1 MRNSDSAGRA
11 QTTTHTI
18 LSAAEALFLDKP
30 YADVSMREL
39 AERAG
44 VTTGALYYH
53 FPSKAELYVAMLR
66 GDFARKKR
74 LLRSAV
80 EDQDSAYENLKRL
93 VSTFVAIPAEKRD
106 LMHLVRRDINAF
118 RDPMRREIID
128 IYQQA
133 LPDIIE
139 GVVERGMQRGELRS
153 GDPTLVAR
161 QLIAVLEVALAPY
174 GVRSLGGEQAVVE
187 QVMEAFW
194 NGAGVAEPAAIR
206 S

>member
-1 MRNSDSAGRA
+1 MQKSDNTGRA

-18 LSAAEALFLDKP
+18 LSAAEALFLDKL
-30 YADVSMREL
+30 YADVTMREL
-39 AERAG
+39 AQRAG

-66 GDFARKKR
+66 ADFARKER

-80 EDQDSAYENLKRL
+80 QDQASAYENLKRL

-118 RDPMRREIID
+118 RDPMRREIIE

-139 GVVERGMQRGELRS
+139 GVVRRGMQHGDLRT

-161 QLIAVLEVALAPY
+161 QLIALLEVALAPY
-174 GVRSLGGEQAVVE
+174 GVRSLGGEGAVVE

-194 NGAGVAEPAAIR
+194 DGAGVSEPTAVGG
-206 S
+206 